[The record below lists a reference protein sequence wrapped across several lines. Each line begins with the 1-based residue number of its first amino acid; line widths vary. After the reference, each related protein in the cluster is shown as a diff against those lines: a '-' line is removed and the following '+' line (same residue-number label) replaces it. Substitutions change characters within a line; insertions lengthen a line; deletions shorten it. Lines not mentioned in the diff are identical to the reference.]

1 LLLRSFQKMLTTDPG
16 FEPQHVLTASLS
28 LPEHDYPTQQK
39 VDAFYNELLR
49 QAATLPQVKY
59 AGAATNIPVI
69 GIKSDRNF
77 VPEGYAPQNGR
88 AWLSVSN
95 YFVLGDYFRAMRIP
109 LIEGRYFTPGDDRP
123 DAPLVAIVS
132 QSTARQHWPGVNAVG
147 RRFRMGGN
155 PRSTRPLITVV
166 GVVADVRQGAL
177 DQAVYP
183 QMYEPFK
190 QSNRQ
195 WEAALAQTFGPRS
208 DLHIV
213 LNTVDNPTRLAAT
226 LEKTVHQLDPL
237 LAVSDMYS
245 MQQVVASTETSRRFN
260 TAILTAFAA
269 IALALSLLGIYGVIA
284 YSVTERTRE
293 IAIRMALGSTR
304 RQVLGRTLG
313 NALMLAGVGIAV
325 GLIASAGLT
334 RFLGSLLYD
343 VRPLDA
349 SAIAGAA
356 LLLAICAAAAGL
368 IPARRA
374 ASIDPMQALRT
385 E

>member
-1 LLLRSFQKMLTTDPG
+1 
-16 FEPQHVLTASLS
+16 
-28 LPEHDYPTQQK
+28 
-39 VDAFYNELLR
+39 
-49 QAATLPQVKY
+49 
-59 AGAATNIPVI
+59 
-69 GIKSDRNF
+69 
-77 VPEGYAPQNGR
+77 
-88 AWLSVSN
+88 
-95 YFVLGDYFRAMRIP
+95 
-109 LIEGRYFTPGDDRP
+109 
-123 DAPLVAIVS
+123 
-132 QSTARQHWPGVNAVG
+132 
-147 RRFRMGGN
+147 MGGN